1 MILLEVP
8 KLMWFRRDRNLSF
21 LEPWFFNCPDN
32 CIIFHAYDDCRENGE
47 DSMRVLV
54 TGTAGF
60 IGFHVARY
68 LVERGHSVVGIDN
81 LTDYYDVQLKE
92 DRLRILKE
100 SDNFEFRFLD
110 ISDRNGMPAL
120 FNEFPFERVVHL
132 AAQPG
137 VRHSIENPD
146 IYVDT
151 NIVGFL
157 NVLEGCR
164 DHSMPHLVYASSS
177 SVYGANTKV
186 PFTVTDNV
194 DHPISLYGATKRANE
209 LMAHAYSHLFDMP
222 TTGLRLFTVYGPWGR
237 PDMAY
242 FLFTKAIVEGKT
254 IDLYNRGDM
263 KRDFTYI
270 DDVVEVIVQVLDIIP
285 ESSKGQER
293 DNSSP
298 CAGKAPFRIYN
309 VGRHD
314 TVYLKSF
321 IELLE
326 EELGR
331 KAIIELL
338 PMQSG
343 DVPETYA
350 DVSSLEAAIGRS
362 PKTSIQEGIRQFIQW
377 FKEYY

>member
-1 MILLEVP
+1 M
-8 KLMWFRRDRNLSF
+8 
-21 LEPWFFNCPDN
+21 
-32 CIIFHAYDDCRENGE
+32 A
-47 DSMRVLV
+47 
-54 TGTAGF
+54 
-60 IGFHVARY
+60 
-68 LVERGHSVVGIDN
+68 
-81 LTDYYDVQLKE
+81 
-92 DRLRILKE
+92 
-100 SDNFEFRFLD
+100 
-110 ISDRNGMPAL
+110 
-120 FNEFPFERVVHL
+120 HL

-137 VRHSIENPD
+137 VRHSLENPD

-164 DHSMPHLVYASSS
+164 DHSTPHLVYASSS

-242 FLFTKAIVEGKT
+242 FLFTKAIVEGTT
-254 IDLYNRGDM
+254 IGLYNRGEM

-270 DDVVEVIVQVLDIIP
+270 DDVVEVITQVLDIIP

-293 DNSSP
+293 DNSFP
-298 CAGKAPFRIYN
+298 CAGRAPFRIYN

-343 DVPETYA
+343 DVLETYA
-350 DVSSLEAAIGRS
+350 DVSSLEAATGGS
-362 PKTSIQEGIRQFIQW
+362 PKTSIEEGIRQFIQW